1 MVKGYAGSNLNR
13 SLRIQRPPGYHPPRA
28 AKTAA
33 HPLPHGGPSPEFVQ
47 IAHQSPNNPPER
59 AYMQW
64 RTLRTRW
71 VTSYRRWGG
80 EDGSPRRR
88 RACGG
93 AASTVSNS
101 GAPARPLRVGKALT
115 QSGSLRD
122 PPTLLAEDRVLPYP
136 QTDDGG
142 PHGEF
147 FRRLWRLGSW

>member
-1 MVKGYAGSNLNR
+1 MGSEMCIRDRLN
-13 SLRIQRPPGYHPPRA
+13 PGGG
-28 AKTAA
+28 AKSHGGASSR
-33 HPLPHGGPSPEFVQ
+33 GGPSLEFVQ

-59 AYMQW
+59 TYMQW
-64 RTLRTRW
+64 RTLRTMW

-115 QSGSLRD
+115 QSGSLCD
-122 PPTLLAEDRVLPYP
+122 PATLPAEDKVLPYP

-142 PHGEF
+142 PLGEF